1 MDLDID
7 GVRIARERA
16 DLALR
21 PGERQLA
28 GGTFLYS
35 EPVPAGV
42 TGLVDLLGLDWTP
55 WTMSDGGP
63 GRGGAGSGGLDVA
76 ATCTIATLRDR
87 AAEAAGQYPGLRLV
101 APCVSAFL
109 LSFKVAHTATV
120 GGNLCLGLPAGP
132 MAALFATLDGTAE
145 IWTPDGARTEPVSD
159 LITGPG
165 ITTLTPGEVLRAVHV
180 PPAGLEARTAARK
193 LSLTDFGRSAV
204 LITAAVFGPVAESS
218 GAEGFPPQLPA
229 PPGTAGATVRIV
241 VTASVPRPVVLRIPA
256 GDHDALDRAVDRIT
270 DWYDDPHGAPDW
282 RAAMTRRLTHEVL
295 EELS

>member
-7 GVRIARERA
+7 GVRIARDRA

-21 PGERQLA
+21 PGERLLA

-42 TGLVDLLGLDWTP
+42 TALVDLLGLGWEP
-55 WTMSDGGP
+55 WVLPGSAGVVAGPEVAGP
-63 GRGGAGSGGLDVA
+63 GAGRPEVAGPASTGLEVA

-87 AAEAAGQYPGLRLV
+87 AAAAAGQYPGLRLV
-101 APCVSAFL
+101 APCVSAFQ

-120 GGNLCLGLPAGP
+120 GGNVCLALPAGP
-132 MAALFATLDGTAE
+132 MTALLATLDATAE
-145 IWTPDGARTEPVSD
+145 IWTPDGGTRAEPVAD

-165 ITTLTPGEVLRAVHV
+165 STTLAGGEVLRALRV
-180 PPAGLEARTAARK
+180 PRAGLEARTASRK
-193 LSLTDFGRSAV
+193 LGLTALGRSAV
-204 LITAAVFGPVAESS
+204 LVTGAAP
-218 GAEGFPPQLPA
+218 
-229 PPGTAGATVRIV
+229 ATVDTARIV
-241 VTASVPRPVVLRIPA
+241 VTASVPRPLVMHVPA
-256 GDHDALDRAVDRIT
+256 GDHGALDDALDRVT